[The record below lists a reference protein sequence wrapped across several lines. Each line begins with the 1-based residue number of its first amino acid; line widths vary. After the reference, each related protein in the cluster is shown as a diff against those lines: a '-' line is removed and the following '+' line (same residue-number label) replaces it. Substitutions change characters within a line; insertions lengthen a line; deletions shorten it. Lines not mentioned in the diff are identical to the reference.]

1 MHIIVRKAE
10 PQTDKERC
18 FHLEAPVDEFPM
30 HAESFVVLEGKEYLI
45 EIHF

>member
-1 MHIIVRKAE
+1 MHLIVKKAE
-10 PQTDKERC
+10 PQSDRERN

-30 HAESFVVLEGKEYLI
+30 HAESFVVLDGKEYVI